1 MVKKS
6 FFRFCTIIII
16 AVLSVFIFFTINPLF
31 LKAETSPDSDIVLKR
46 LYSDEFPKI
55 IFYIDFKEGSQI
67 GSLDLKNED
76 LKIVENG
83 QEVKN
88 FRVEKVDTIKEPIGV
103 VLALDTSG
111 SMKGE
116 PIEAAKIATS
126 LFIDEMRKIDKFAV
140 VGFSDDIKVYSSF
153 TKDRQQLKNSIA
165 QVEAKGETSLF
176 DGIDISIDQFK
187 NLDIKYKYVVV
198 LSDGMDTVSKLKYT
212 DIINKAKK
220 ENVTIY
226 SIALLSKDY
235 NPANLSEIS
244 GSTGGEMLIA
254 ASTGEL
260 KELYGNISRKIRN
273 QYKISYTSLWPN
285 METIKSDIFIEK
297 SDASDSIT
305 LSYKNPYFAPQPT
318 RTVNEQPVSYLKYL
332 SIWWIRLI
340 IYVAIFICILMFLY
354 ALILIIFRPKPVLK
368 KKTEIYGSKTP
379 VITSSDQDT
388 DQDKVKHGIF
398 GRLSG
403 LTSKVA
409 SKRGFVELF
418 DLKLERGGLKIR
430 GSEFMTLQIISVLI
444 IGILIQLFVKNA
456 FLTAAVVFLLI
467 ILPFLFINILTA
479 RRIQK
484 FDEQLPDTLQLISG
498 ALKAGY
504 SFNQSINMVVD
515 ETKPPISDE
524 FARVLNEVRMGLPE
538 KEALENSAN
547 RIGSSHFAW
556 VVMAI
561 NVQREVG
568 GNLSEIMEI
577 IADTI
582 RERAR
587 VMNQI
592 KALTSEGRLSA
603 IILIALPIV
612 LGIILFTINRAYI
625 GLLFT
630 NRIGLV
636 MVAFSA
642 FLMITGIIWI
652 IKIVNVKY

>member
-652 IKIVNVKY
+652 LKIVNVKY

>member
-1 MVKKS
+1 MIKKS

-16 AVLSVFIFFTINPLF
+16 AVLSAFLFFAINPLF
-31 LKAETSPDSDIVLKR
+31 LKAETSSDSDIVLKK

-55 IFYIDFKEGSQI
+55 VFYIDFKEGSQI

-83 QEVKN
+83 EEVKN
-88 FRVEKVDTIKEPIGV
+88 LLVEKVDTIKEPIGV
-103 VLALDTSG
+103 VLVLDTSG

-116 PIEAAKIATS
+116 PIGAAKIATTF
-126 LFIDEMRKIDKFAV
+126 FIDEMRKIDKFAV
-140 VGFSDDIKVYSSF
+140 VGFSDDIKIYSSF
-153 TKDRQQLKNSIA
+153 TKDRQQLKSSIA

-187 NLDIKYKYVVV
+187 DLDLKYKYVVV

-212 DIINKAKK
+212 DNINKAKK
-220 ENVTIY
+220 ENITIY

-235 NPANLSEIS
+235 NPVDLREIS

-260 KELYGNISRKIRN
+260 KELYSNISRKIRN

-285 METIKSDIFIEK
+285 IETIKSDILMEK
-297 SDASDSIT
+297 SGMSDSIT

-318 RTVNEQPVSYLKYL
+318 KTIIEEPASYLKYL
-332 SIWWIRLI
+332 SIWWVRLI

-354 ALILIIFRPKPVLK
+354 ALILTIFRPKPVLK

-379 VITSSDQDT
+379 ASISSDEDT
-388 DQDKVKHGIF
+388 DQEKARHGIF
-398 GRLSG
+398 RRRSG
-403 LTSKVA
+403 VVSKVA
-409 SKRGFVELF
+409 SKRGFVELL
-418 DLKLERGGLKIR
+418 DLKLERAGLKIR
-430 GSEFMTLQIISVLI
+430 GSEFMTLQIIAALI
-444 IGILIQLFVKNA
+444 IGILVQFFIKNA
-456 FLTAAVVFLLI
+456 LLTSAVFLILI
-467 ILPFLFINILTA
+467 ILPFLFINILTS
-479 RRIQK
+479 RRVQR

-504 SFNQSINMVVD
+504 SFNQSISMVVD

-603 IILIALPIV
+603 IILIALPII
-612 LGIILFTINRAYI
+612 LGVILFAINRAYI

-636 MVAFSA
+636 MVTFSA
-642 FLMITGIIWI
+642 LLMIAGIVWI
-652 IKIVNVKY
+652 LKIVNVKY